1 MSLKMKPNRRD
12 WLIDAR
18 KATRLSVNEAAKVL
32 KISPKLLEMLE
43 LERVMITHPQI
54 ALRIV
59 HFYGKGVKEYNE
71 LVCEKC
77 RTDKL
82 PEKDARITT
91 TTDDDD
97 YAWNASIVR

>member
-12 WLIDAR
+12 WLIKAR
-18 KATRLSVNEAAKVL
+18 KATRMSVTEAARVL
-32 KISPKLLEMLE
+32 EISPKLLEMLE

-59 HFYGKGVKEYNE
+59 YFYGKGVKEYNE

-82 PEKDARITT
+82 PDENARITT
-91 TTDDDD
+91 TTADDDD
-97 YAWNASIVR
+97 YNWNASIV